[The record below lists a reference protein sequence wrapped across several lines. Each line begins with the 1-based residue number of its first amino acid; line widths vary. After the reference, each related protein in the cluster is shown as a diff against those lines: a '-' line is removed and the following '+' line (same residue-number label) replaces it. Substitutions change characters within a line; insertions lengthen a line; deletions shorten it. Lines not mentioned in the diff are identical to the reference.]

1 MRLITPFLLGTAVV
15 MAGAILPSVPASA
28 TVACDDPSGLLL
40 SDQSSTNASLDCTGT
55 PSENTQGHDGK
66 NTTSTS
72 HGKPACVWVPKPD
85 YQGSP
90 GDPVEGQG
98 GHWYQKFCTFGQYK
112 TIADLQR
119 ALVNDNV
126 SDTRQNGLIRRA
138 GLEIRFFKT
147 PPEIPRRTP
156 LQVMQSVV
164 DNLPFP
170 KTFLAV
176 NPIAARQ
183 VIGVPT
189 WVWLTDAQGRYVP
202 NRYEQKTKQITLE
215 GYALQWRIVPQINLT
230 PGDGGPAQPCEGAG
244 IPWSASA
251 AGDRAACTV
260 TYEHSGS
267 YRLTASVGWT
277 VQWWLAGARQQDLT
291 GPTNAATRQ
300 VTVGE
305 IQTVTR

>member
-1 MRLITPFLLGTAVV
+1 MRLIISVVVGTAGLLAGSV
-15 MAGAILPSVPASA
+15 MQYLPASA
-28 TVACDDPSGLLL
+28 AATGCTPSG
-40 SDQSSTNASLDCTGT
+40 SIASGQNSSTGSLNCPGSPENNNEGQKGRNTSSTG
-55 PSENTQGHDGK
+55 
-66 NTTSTS
+66 

-85 YQGSP
+85 YLASP
-90 GDPVEGQG
+90 GEPVDGQG

-112 TIADLQR
+112 TIADLQH
-119 ALVNDNV
+119 ALDNV
-126 SDTRQNGLIRRA
+126 NASDTRQNGLILRA

-147 PPEIPRRTP
+147 PPVIPRRTP
-156 LQVMQSVV
+156 LQVMQSIV
-164 DNLPFP
+164 DSMPFP
-170 KTFLAV
+170 MTYLSV

-202 NRYEQKTKQITLE
+202 TRYEQKTKQIKLE

-230 PGDGGPAQPCEGAG
+230 PGDRGPAQPCEGAG

-251 AGDRAACTV
+251 SNDPAACTV
-260 TYEHSGS
+260 TYERSGS
-267 YRLTASVGWT
+267 YTLSASVGWT
-277 VQWWLAGARQQDLT
+277 IEWWLAGARQQDLT
-291 GPTNAATRQ
+291 GPTNTATRQ

>member
-1 MRLITPFLLGTAVV
+1 MRLITPVILGS
-15 MAGAILPSVPASA
+15 AGLIASA
-28 TVACDDPSGLLL
+28 VML
-40 SDQSSTNASLDCTGT
+40 SLPAPAMASCTPNGSLFTGSDTSTANLNCPGA
-55 PSENTQGHDGK
+55 PSENNPGQNGK
-66 NTTSTS
+66 NNSSTS

-85 YQGSP
+85 YQASP
-90 GDPVEGQG
+90 GDPVEGQD

-112 TIADLQR
+112 TLADLER
-119 ALVNDNV
+119 ALDNINV
-126 SDTRQNGLIRRA
+126 SDTRQSDLIRRA

-147 PPEIPRRTP
+147 PPKVPRRTP

-164 DNLPFP
+164 DDLPFP
-170 KTFLAV
+170 NTYLAV
-176 NPIAARQ
+176 NPTAARQ

-202 NRYEQKTKQITLE
+202 TRYEQKTKQITLE

-230 PGDGGPAQPCEGAG
+230 PGDSGPTQPCAGAG

-251 AGDRAACTV
+251 ADDPGACTV

-267 YRLTASVGWT
+267 YTLAASVGWT
-277 VQWWLAGARQQDLT
+277 VEWWLAGARQQDLT
-291 GPTNAATRQ
+291 GPTNTATRQ